1 MNQSPKEQTQMKK
14 ILLVPVLALAILAG
28 ACGVAQW
35 VKIAQEILPVV
46 LPMVTNLV
54 TAVGLLEGKTVSA
67 QDLSTITRSANQV
80 SSDLNLAGQLIN
92 QYESSPDTTTIAKID
107 TMLTEVNS
115 NLNSLLPALHI
126 SDPATAQKISAVVTL
141 ISTEVNS
148 MQQILPV
155 ISAGGKPTLPAGAV
169 PLNASALK
177 KQYNAIVAQPT
188 SSTLVNQAFA
198 GAVLQ

>member
-1 MNQSPKEQTQMKK
+1 MKK
-14 ILLVPVLALAILAG
+14 LVLIPVLCAALIAG

-35 VKIAQEILPVV
+35 VKLAQEILPVV

-67 QDLSTITRSANQV
+67 QDMATITRSANQV

-92 QYESSPDTTTIAKID
+92 QYQSSPNATTIAKLN
-107 TMLTEVNS
+107 TMLTEINT
-115 NLNSLLPALHI
+115 NLNALLPALHI
-126 SDPATAQKISAVVTL
+126 SDPATVQKISAVVTL

-148 MQQILPV
+148 VEQILP
-155 ISAGGKPTLPAGAV
+155 SLSTGKPTLPMGAL
-169 PLNASALK
+169 PLNANALK
-177 KQYNAIVAQPT
+177 KQYNQIVSQPT
-188 SSTLVNQAFA
+188 ASPDVNQAFA